1 MLHPAPARY
10 NNEDSS
16 APRDHTSVVPSVR
29 IGVCVVV
36 VGTDIK
42 AFMSWHDL
50 NSLTNFET
58 ILSFGNADLVVASL
72 FWKKCEK
79 LNN

>member
-1 MLHPAPARY
+1 MPTTPKG
-10 NNEDSS
+10 EI
-16 APRDHTSVVPSVR
+16 VVPSVR
-29 IGVCVVV
+29 IGVCVVF

-42 AFMSWHDL
+42 AFVSWHDL

-72 FWKKCEK
+72 FLEK
-79 LNN
+79 V

>member
-1 MLHPAPARY
+1 MPTTPKGKI
-10 NNEDSS
+10 
-16 APRDHTSVVPSVR
+16 VVPSVR

-36 VGTDIK
+36 VGIDIK

-72 FWKKCEK
+72 FLKKV
-79 LNN
+79 

>member
-1 MLHPAPARY
+1 MGPMHEGCQQLQRG
-10 NNEDSS
+10 
-16 APRDHTSVVPSVR
+16 RFVVPSVR

-42 AFMSWHDL
+42 AFVSWYDL

-72 FWKKCEK
+72 FLEK
-79 LNN
+79 V